1 MTTNELL
8 SIMSILV
15 TILFGLIAFIGNGMV
30 DQLKKIANS
39 VNRIEIDLGVLSND
53 HTNLKNEVNELKDEV
68 RKMK

>member
-8 SIMSILV
+8 AIMSILV
-15 TILFGLIAFIGNGMV
+15 TILLGLIAFIGNGMV

-53 HTNLKNEVNELKDEV
+53 HTNLKNEVKELKDEV